1 MIQEF
6 SVFPLIPKF
15 SIHVWIVLNLVAS
28 TYKSQENSMSKEF
41 TRLQEVLSIGECQE
55 CFKV

>member
-6 SVFPLIPKF
+6 SVFSLITKF
-15 SIHVWIVLNLVAS
+15 SKHIWILNLVAS

-55 CFKV
+55 CVKV

>member
-15 SIHVWIVLNLVAS
+15 SKHIWILNSVAS

>member
-6 SVFPLIPKF
+6 SVFSLIPKF
-15 SIHVWIVLNLVAS
+15 SKHIWILNLVAS
-28 TYKSQENSMSKEF
+28 IYKSQENSMSKEF

-55 CFKV
+55 CVKV